1 MKAHKS
7 RRGFSRMTTK
17 VPVKAKKHSLRSVS
31 KQRTRDTGR
40 TILKKSDTKLRPR
53 QRLAAVK
60 SQFTVNKNKN
70 KNNKKMAT
78 KALTHISKITRDK
91 AKAVKKVRMARR
103 TRIVRIMG
111 HGQFSVDNKTLR
123 ELSRVDSSI
132 VQLVS
137 SDRPDD
143 TEFKKRLSQLTKIV
157 EMTGKPLSPNEI
169 IQSDIILPSVDL
181 SIDEAKK
188 LFKGE
193 GVVPAI

>member
-7 RRGFSRMTTK
+7 GRGFSRMATK

-70 KNNKKMAT
+70 NKKMAT
-78 KALTHISKITRDK
+78 KAITHLSKITRDK
-91 AKAVKKVRMARR
+91 GKAVKKARMARR

-111 HGQFSVDNKTLR
+111 HGQFTVDNKTLR

>member
-1 MKAHKS
+1 MKAHKGG
-7 RRGFSRMTTK
+7 RRLSRMANK

-40 TILKKSDTKLRPR
+40 AILKKSDTKVRPKR
-53 QRLAAVK
+53 RIAGIK
-60 SQFTVNKNKN
+60 SQFAENKN

-78 KALTHISKITRDK
+78 KLLTHPSKISRHK
-91 AKAVKKVRMARR
+91 AKSVKKVRMVRKS
-103 TRIVRIMG
+103 RIVRIMG
-111 HGQFSVDNKTLR
+111 QGQFTVDNKALR
-123 ELSRVDSSI
+123 ELSRIDNSI

-137 SDRPDD
+137 NDRTDD
-143 TEFKKRLSQLTKIV
+143 TEFKKRLTQLTKIV
-157 EMTGKPLSPNEI
+157 EMTGKPLNPKEI

-193 GVVPAI
+193 GVVPEI

>member
-7 RRGFSRMTTK
+7 GRRFSRVANK
-17 VPVKAKKHSLRSVS
+17 VPVKAKKHSLKSAT
-31 KQRTRDTGR
+31 KQRTRD
-40 TILKKSDTKLRPR
+40 TILKKSDTKLRQR
-53 QRLAAVK
+53 QRIAAIK
-60 SQFTVNKNKN
+60 SLVTVNKN

-78 KALTHISKITRDK
+78 KALTHPSKITRDK

-103 TRIVRIMG
+103 TTVVRIMG
-111 HGQFSVDNKTLR
+111 HGQFTVDNKTLM

-157 EMTGKPLSPNEI
+157 EMTGKPLSPKEI

-193 GVVPAI
+193 GVVPEI

>member
-1 MKAHKS
+1 MKAHKGGRRLS
-7 RRGFSRMTTK
+7 RLANK

-40 TILKKSDTKLRPR
+40 AILKKSDTKVRPKR
-53 QRLAAVK
+53 RIAGIK
-60 SQFTVNKNKN
+60 SQFAENKNKN

-78 KALTHISKITRDK
+78 KLLTHPSKISRHK
-91 AKAVKKVRMARR
+91 AKSVKKVRMVRKSK
-103 TRIVRIMG
+103 IVRIMG
-111 HGQFSVDNKTLR
+111 QGQFTVDNKALR
-123 ELSRVDSSI
+123 ELSRIDNSI

-137 SDRPDD
+137 NDRTDD
-143 TEFKKRLSQLTKIV
+143 TEFKKRLTQLTKIV
-157 EMTGKPLSPNEI
+157 EMTGKPLNPKEI

-193 GVVPAI
+193 GVVPEI

>member
-7 RRGFSRMTTK
+7 RRGFSRMATK

-31 KQRTRDTGR
+31 KQRARDTGR

-70 KNNKKMAT
+70 NKKMAT

-91 AKAVKKVRMARR
+91 GKAVKKARMARR

-111 HGQFSVDNKTLR
+111 HGQFTVDNKTLR

>member
-1 MKAHKS
+1 MAN
-7 RRGFSRMTTK
+7 K

-31 KQRTRDTGR
+31 KQRTRDTSR

-53 QRLAAVK
+53 QRIAAIN
-60 SQFTVNKNKN
+60 SQFTVN

-78 KALTHISKITRDK
+78 KAHTHPSKITRDK
-91 AKAVKKVRMARR
+91 AKSVKKVRVARR

-111 HGQFSVDNKTLR
+111 QGQFTVDNKTLR

-157 EMTGKPLSPNEI
+157 EMTGKPLSPKEI

-181 SIDEAKK
+181 SIEEAKK

-193 GVVPAI
+193 GVVPEI

>member
-1 MKAHKS
+1 MKAHKGGRRLS
-7 RRGFSRMTTK
+7 RIANK

-40 TILKKSDTKLRPR
+40 AILKKSDTKVRPKR
-53 QRLAAVK
+53 RIAGIK
-60 SQFTVNKNKN
+60 SQFAENKD

-78 KALTHISKITRDK
+78 KLLTHPSKISRHK
-91 AKAVKKVRMARR
+91 AKSVKKVRMVRKS
-103 TRIVRIMG
+103 RIVRIMG
-111 HGQFSVDNKTLR
+111 QGQFTVDNKALR
-123 ELSRVDSSI
+123 ELSRIDNSI

-137 SDRPDD
+137 NDRTDD
-143 TEFKKRLSQLTKIV
+143 TEFKKRLTQLTKIV
-157 EMTGKPLSPNEI
+157 EMTGKPLNPKEI

-193 GVVPAI
+193 GVVPEI

>member
-7 RRGFSRMTTK
+7 RRGFSRMATK

-31 KQRTRDTGR
+31 KQRARDTGR

-70 KNNKKMAT
+70 NKKMAT
-78 KALTHISKITRDK
+78 KAITHLSKITRDK
-91 AKAVKKVRMARR
+91 GKAVKKARMARR

-111 HGQFSVDNKTLR
+111 HGQFTVDNKTLR

-137 SDRPDD
+137 RDRPDD

>member
-1 MKAHKS
+1 MA
-7 RRGFSRMTTK
+7 TK

-31 KQRTRDTGR
+31 KQRARDTGR

-70 KNNKKMAT
+70 NKKMAT
-78 KALTHISKITRDK
+78 KAITHLSKITRDK
-91 AKAVKKVRMARR
+91 GKAVKKARMARR

-111 HGQFSVDNKTLR
+111 HGQFTVDNKTLR

>member
-7 RRGFSRMTTK
+7 RRGFSRMATK

-53 QRLAAVK
+53 QRIAAIK

-111 HGQFSVDNKTLR
+111 HGQFTVDNKTLR

-157 EMTGKPLSPNEI
+157 EMTGKPLSPKEI

>member
-1 MKAHKS
+1 MAN
-7 RRGFSRMTTK
+7 K
-17 VPVKAKKHSLRSVS
+17 VPVKAKKNSLRSVS
-31 KQRTRDTGR
+31 KQRTRDTSR

-53 QRLAAVK
+53 QTIAAIN
-60 SQFTVNKNKN
+60 SQFTVNKN

-78 KALTHISKITRDK
+78 KAHTHPSKITRDK
-91 AKAVKKVRMARR
+91 AKSVKKVRVARR

-111 HGQFSVDNKTLR
+111 QGQFTVDNKTLR

-157 EMTGKPLSPNEI
+157 EMTGKPLSPKEI

-181 SIDEAKK
+181 SIEEAKK

-193 GVVPAI
+193 GVVPEI

>member
-1 MKAHKS
+1 MKAHKGG
-7 RRGFSRMTTK
+7 RRLSRMANK

-40 TILKKSDTKLRPR
+40 AILKKSDTKVRPKR
-53 QRLAAVK
+53 RIAGIK
-60 SQFTVNKNKN
+60 SQFAENKNKN

-78 KALTHISKITRDK
+78 KLLTHPSKISRNK
-91 AKAVKKVRMARR
+91 AKSVKKVRMVRKS
-103 TRIVRIMG
+103 RIVRIMG
-111 HGQFSVDNKTLR
+111 QGQFTVDNKALR
-123 ELSRVDSSI
+123 ELSRIDNSI

-137 SDRPDD
+137 NDRTDD
-143 TEFKKRLSQLTKIV
+143 TEFKKRLTQLTKIV
-157 EMTGKPLSPNEI
+157 EMTGKPLNPKEI

-193 GVVPAI
+193 GVVPEI

>member
-7 RRGFSRMTTK
+7 GRRFSRMANK

-31 KQRTRDTGR
+31 KQRTRNTSR

-53 QRLAAVK
+53 QRIAAIN
-60 SQFTVNKNKN
+60 SQFTVNKN

-78 KALTHISKITRDK
+78 KAHTHPSKITRDK
-91 AKAVKKVRMARR
+91 AKSVKKVRVARR

-111 HGQFSVDNKTLR
+111 QGQFTVDNKTLR

-137 SDRPDD
+137 SERPDD

-157 EMTGKPLSPNEI
+157 EMTGKPLSPKEI

-181 SIDEAKK
+181 SIEEAKK

-193 GVVPAI
+193 GVVPEI

>member
-1 MKAHKS
+1 MKAHKGG
-7 RRGFSRMTTK
+7 RRFSRMANK
-17 VPVKAKKHSLRSVS
+17 VPVKAKKHSVRSVS

-40 TILKKSDTKLRPR
+40 TILKKSDTKLHPK
-53 QRLAAVK
+53 QRIAAIK
-60 SQFTVNKNKN
+60 SQFTENKNKN
-70 KNNKKMAT
+70 SKKMAT
-78 KALTHISKITRDK
+78 RTLTHPSKITRDK
-91 AKAVKKVRMARR
+91 TKSVKKVRMARR

-111 HGQFSVDNKTLR
+111 HGQFTVDNKTLR

-143 TEFKKRLSQLTKIV
+143 TEFKKRLTQLTKIV
-157 EMTGKPLSPNEI
+157 ELTGKPLSPKEI

-193 GVVPAI
+193 GVVPEI

>member
-1 MKAHKS
+1 MKAHKGGRRLS
-7 RRGFSRMTTK
+7 RIANK

-40 TILKKSDTKLRPR
+40 AILKKSDTKVRPKR
-53 QRLAAVK
+53 RIAGIK
-60 SQFTVNKNKN
+60 SQFAENKN

-78 KALTHISKITRDK
+78 KLLTHPSKISRHK
-91 AKAVKKVRMARR
+91 AKSVKKVRMVRKS
-103 TRIVRIMG
+103 RIVRIMG
-111 HGQFSVDNKTLR
+111 QGQFTVDNKALR
-123 ELSRVDSSI
+123 ELSRIDNSI

-137 SDRPDD
+137 NDRPDD
-143 TEFKKRLSQLTKIV
+143 TEFKKRLTQLTKIV
-157 EMTGKPLSPNEI
+157 EMTGKPLNPKEI

-193 GVVPAI
+193 GVVPEI

>member
-1 MKAHKS
+1 MKAHKGGRRLS
-7 RRGFSRMTTK
+7 RIANK

-40 TILKKSDTKLRPR
+40 AILKKSNTKVRPKR
-53 QRLAAVK
+53 RIAGIK
-60 SQFTVNKNKN
+60 SQFAENKY

-78 KALTHISKITRDK
+78 KLLTHPSKISRHK
-91 AKAVKKVRMARR
+91 AKSVKKVRMVRKS
-103 TRIVRIMG
+103 RIVRIMG
-111 HGQFSVDNKTLR
+111 QGQFTVDNKALR
-123 ELSRVDSSI
+123 ELSRIDNSI

-137 SDRPDD
+137 NDRPDD
-143 TEFKKRLSQLTKIV
+143 TEFKKRLTQLTKIV
-157 EMTGKPLSPNEI
+157 EMTGKPLNPKEI

-193 GVVPAI
+193 GVVPEI

>member
-1 MKAHKS
+1 MKAHKGG
-7 RRGFSRMTTK
+7 RRLSRMDNK

-40 TILKKSDTKLRPR
+40 AILKKSDTKVRPKR
-53 QRLAAVK
+53 RIAGIK
-60 SQFTVNKNKN
+60 SQFAENKNKN

-78 KALTHISKITRDK
+78 KLLTHPSKISRHK
-91 AKAVKKVRMARR
+91 AKSVKKVRMVRKS
-103 TRIVRIMG
+103 RIVRIMG
-111 HGQFSVDNKTLR
+111 QGQFTVDNKALR
-123 ELSRVDSSI
+123 ELSRIDNSI

-137 SDRPDD
+137 NDRTDD
-143 TEFKKRLSQLTKIV
+143 TEFKKRLTQLTKIV
-157 EMTGKPLSPNEI
+157 EMTGKPLNPKEI

-193 GVVPAI
+193 GVVPEI

>member
-1 MKAHKS
+1 MA
-7 RRGFSRMTTK
+7 TK

-31 KQRTRDTGR
+31 KQRNRDTGR

-53 QRLAAVK
+53 QRLAAIT
-60 SQFTVNKNKN
+60 SQFTVNKN

-78 KALTHISKITRDK
+78 KALTHVSKITRDK

-111 HGQFSVDNKTLR
+111 HGQFTVDNKTLR

>member
-7 RRGFSRMTTK
+7 RRGFSRMATK

-31 KQRTRDTGR
+31 KQRNR

-53 QRLAAVK
+53 QRLAAIT
-60 SQFTVNKNKN
+60 SQFTVNKN

-78 KALTHISKITRDK
+78 KGLIHISKITRDK

-103 TRIVRIMG
+103 TRVVRIMG
-111 HGQFSVDNKTLR
+111 HGQFTVDNKTLR

>member
-1 MKAHKS
+1 MA
-7 RRGFSRMTTK
+7 TK

-31 KQRTRDTGR
+31 KQRARDTGR

-70 KNNKKMAT
+70 NKKMAT
-78 KALTHISKITRDK
+78 KAITHLSKITRDK

-111 HGQFSVDNKTLR
+111 HGQFTVDNKTLR